1 MTSEPR
7 LFHFVGGDLGALRVR
22 SITAVA
28 GVGLPPCARLHFG
41 VGDADTDTTMPRPAA
56 WRLQGIRSNERY
68 TDRAEHDR
76 LQATQAGLGRPEATR
91 GAMLPIRKTAA
102 WWSLPQDERLAIF
115 TARSRHTEIGQRHL
129 PAIARRLFHCRD
141 LTEDAPFDFVTLF
154 DFLPEHE
161 PAFDDLLGAL
171 RASEEWQYVEREV
184 DVRFERT

>member
-7 LFHFVGGDLGALRVR
+7 LFHFVGGDHGSLRVR

-28 GVGLPPCARLHFG
+28 GVGLPSCPRLHLG
-41 VGDADTDTTMPRPAA
+41 VGHADATPPRPAA
-56 WRLQGIRSNERY
+56 WRLHGIRSNERY
-68 TDRAEHDR
+68 TDRAEQGR
-76 LQATQAGLGRPEATR
+76 LQATQARLGRPEATR

-115 TARSRHTEIGQRHL
+115 TARSRHTEIGERHL

-141 LTEDAPFDFVTLF
+141 LAEDAPFDFVTLF

-161 PAFDDLLGAL
+161 PAFDDLLEAL
-171 RASEEWQYVEREV
+171 RVSEEWQYVEREV
-184 DVRFERT
+184 DVRFERAE